1 MGTASLHRQAG
12 AVAVGGWV
20 GVVQSSSSLV
30 VVVVVCAHRGGCLST
45 PGQSVRLLPT
55 IDWRASQHRQP
66 ASVGCELR
74 LPTSDGE
81 GGGQGADYWS
91 EGGR

>member
-20 GVVQSSSSLV
+20 GVVQSSSL
-30 VVVVVCAHRGGCLST
+30 VVVVCAHRGGCLST